1 MKENNYRI
9 LIAEDDKDIID
20 LLELYLENAGYDV
33 LTAENGLLA
42 WECIEKEEHIDLVIM
57 DIMMPEMNGYQLIRK
72 VREHHNLPVI
82 IISAKTEDSDK
93 ILGLDLGADDYI
105 AKPFNPLEVRARVN
119 AQLRRYT
126 RLGGNTAL
134 GETLLVGGLELDDRE
149 KEVRLNGEPISFTNT
164 EYEILKLLMN
174 NKGKC
179 FSPADIYSHIWK
191 ESAIGSERTIAVH
204 IRPIREKIEIDPA
217 NPRYLTAVWGQ
228 GYKINS
234 SEVKGDRL

>member
-1 MKENNYRI
+1 MDGIEAMKVIRQYSNVPVI
-9 LIAEDDKDIID
+9 L
-20 LLELYLENAGYDV
+20 
-33 LTAENGLLA
+33 LTAKSEN
-42 WECIEKEEHIDLVIM
+42 I
-57 DIMMPEMNGYQLIRK
+57 
-72 VREHHNLPVI
+72 
-82 IISAKTEDSDK
+82 DK
-93 ILGLDLGADDYI
+93 IAGLEEGADDYI
-105 AKPFNPLEVRARVN
+105 TKPFDPLEVRARVN

-134 GETLLVGGLELDDRE
+134 GETLLVGVWSLMTGE

-179 FSPADIYSHIWK
+179 FSLQKFTHTYGK
-191 ESAIGSERTIAVH
+191 KAIGSERTIAVH
-204 IRPIREKIEIDPA
+204 IRHIREKIEIDPA
-217 NPRYLTAVWGQ
+217 NLRYLTAVWGQ

>member
-1 MKENNYRI
+1 MFNI
-9 LIAEDDKDIID
+9 LLCDDEDDIVYALKIYLKDPNFSFYEARNGKEAIEAVKANRID
-20 LLELYLENAGYDV
+20 LI
-33 LTAENGLLA
+33 LL
-42 WECIEKEEHIDLVIM
+42 
-57 DIMMPEMNGYQLIRK
+57 DIMMPQMDGIEAMKAIRQYSN
-72 VREHHNLPVI
+72 VPVI
-82 IISAKTEDSDK
+82 LLTAKSENIDK
-93 ILGLDLGADDYI
+93 IAGLEEGADDYI
-105 AKPFNPLEVRARVN
+105 TKPFNPLEVRARVN

-179 FSPADIYSHIWK
+179 FSPAEIYSHIWK

-204 IRPIREKIEIDPA
+204 IRHIREKIEIDPA

>member
-1 MKENNYRI
+1 MFNI
-9 LIAEDDKDIID
+9 LLCDDEDDIVYALKIYLKDPNFSFYEARNGKEAIEAVKANRID
-20 LLELYLENAGYDV
+20 LI
-33 LTAENGLLA
+33 LL
-42 WECIEKEEHIDLVIM
+42 
-57 DIMMPEMNGYQLIRK
+57 DIMMPQMDGIEAMKAIRQYSN
-72 VREHHNLPVI
+72 VPVI
-82 IISAKTEDSDK
+82 LLTAKSENIDK
-93 ILGLDLGADDYI
+93 IAGLEEGADDYI
-105 AKPFNPLEVRARVN
+105 TKPFDPLEVRARVN

-149 KEVRLNGEPISFTNT
+149 KEVRLNGETISFTNT

-179 FSPADIYSHIWK
+179 FSPAEIYSHIWK

-204 IRPIREKIEIDPA
+204 IRHIREKIEIDPA

>member
-1 MKENNYRI
+1 MFNI
-9 LIAEDDKDIID
+9 LLCDDEDDIVYALKIYLKDPNFSFYEARNGKEAIEAVKANRID
-20 LLELYLENAGYDV
+20 LI
-33 LTAENGLLA
+33 LL
-42 WECIEKEEHIDLVIM
+42 
-57 DIMMPEMNGYQLIRK
+57 DIMMPQMDGIEAMKVIRQYSN
-72 VREHHNLPVI
+72 VPVI
-82 IISAKTEDSDK
+82 LLTAKSENIDK
-93 ILGLDLGADDYI
+93 IAGLEEGADDYI
-105 AKPFNPLEVRARVN
+105 TKPFDPLEVRARVN

-179 FSPADIYSHIWK
+179 FSPAEIYSHIWK

-204 IRPIREKIEIDPA
+204 IRHIREKIEIDPA

>member
-1 MKENNYRI
+1 MFNI
-9 LIAEDDKDIID
+9 LLCDDEDDIVYALKIYLKDPNFSFYEARNGKEAIEAVKANRID
-20 LLELYLENAGYDV
+20 LI
-33 LTAENGLLA
+33 LL
-42 WECIEKEEHIDLVIM
+42 
-57 DIMMPEMNGYQLIRK
+57 DIMMPQMDGIEAMKAIRQYSN
-72 VREHHNLPVI
+72 VPVI
-82 IISAKTEDSDK
+82 LLTAKSENIDK
-93 ILGLDLGADDYI
+93 IAGLEEGADDYI
-105 AKPFNPLEVRARVN
+105 TKPFDPLEVRARVN

-179 FSPADIYSHIWK
+179 FSPAEIYSHIWK

-204 IRPIREKIEIDPA
+204 IRHIREKIEIDPA

>member
-1 MKENNYRI
+1 MYNI
-9 LIAEDDKDIID
+9 LLCDDEDDIVYALKIYLKDPNFSFYEAKNGKEAIETVKGNRID
-20 LLELYLENAGYDV
+20 LI
-33 LTAENGLLA
+33 LL
-42 WECIEKEEHIDLVIM
+42 
-57 DIMMPEMNGYQLIRK
+57 DIMMPEMDGIEAMKAIRQYSN
-72 VREHHNLPVI
+72 VPVI
-82 IISAKTEDSDK
+82 LLTAKSENIDK
-93 ILGLDLGADDYI
+93 IAGLEEGADDYI
-105 AKPFNPLEVRARVN
+105 TKPFDPLEVRARVN

-179 FSPADIYSHIWK
+179 FSPAEIYSHIWK
-191 ESAIGSERTIAVH
+191 ENAIGSERTIAVH
-204 IRPIREKIEIDPA
+204 IRHIREKIEIDPA

>member
-1 MKENNYRI
+1 MYNILLCDDEDDILYALKIYLKDPNFTFYEARNGHEAIETVKENR
-9 LIAEDDKDIID
+9 ID
-20 LLELYLENAGYDV
+20 LI
-33 LTAENGLLA
+33 LL
-42 WECIEKEEHIDLVIM
+42 
-57 DIMMPEMNGYQLIRK
+57 DIMMPQMDGLTAMQNIRQYSN
-72 VREHHNLPVI
+72 VPI
-82 IISAKTEDSDK
+82 ILLTAKSENIDK
-93 ILGLDLGADDYI
+93 IAGLEEGADDYI
-105 AKPFNPLEVRARVN
+105 TKPFDPLEVRARVN

-149 KEVRLNGEPISFTNT
+149 KIVRLNGEEISFTNT

-179 FSPADIYSHIWK
+179 FSPAEIYSQIWK
-191 ESAIGSERTIAVH
+191 ENAIGSERTIAVH
-204 IRPIREKIEIDPA
+204 IRHIREKIEIDSA

-234 SEVKGDRL
+234 SEVKGDKL